1 MPLLK
6 ERPDA
11 LLYLL
16 DFMVGIDEHLD
27 PNESELFVE
36 RAFAFWPGDF
46 ERVHDK
52 IQWIA
57 QLWREHDRD
66 QLLDEACRILLQ
78 HNTVEEDLALLRK
91 MAAVDGVIDPREQ
104 DLFNIISKKLG
115 REPSPLTL

>member
-1 MPLLK
+1 MPLLN

-52 IQWIA
+52 IQGIA

-78 HNTVEEDLALLRK
+78 HDTVEEDLALLRK
-91 MAAVDGVIDPREQ
+91 MAAIDGVIDPREQ
-104 DLFNIISKKLG
+104 DLYNKISIKLG
-115 REPSPLTL
+115 RDPSPLTL